1 MDSIQAAILLVRL
14 KLLQKW
20 TLERQEIANWYF
32 EDLQS
37 LSDIILPNNSID
49 GSHVY
54 HLFVIRTQNRAGLQ
68 EHLSKNGIGTNIQY
82 PIPIHLQEAMKSLG
96 YLEGSF
102 PVAEQLAKEILSLP
116 LWPGMTR
123 EQVSYVS
130 KTIYGYFS

>member
-1 MDSIQAAILLVRL
+1 
-14 KLLQKW
+14 
-20 TLERQEIANWYF
+20 
-32 EDLQS
+32 
-37 LSDIILPNNSID
+37 
-49 GSHVY
+49 
-54 HLFVIRTQNRAGLQ
+54 
-68 EHLSKNGIGTNIQY
+68 
-82 PIPIHLQEAMKSLG
+82 MKSLG